1 MKKVAI
7 YLRKSRGVLDDLQK
21 HEQQLISLCES
32 YEYTYDVYKEIASS
46 DTMERAELIRF
57 LENIKSYKCVVI
69 MALDRLSRNEY
80 HQALITQ
87 IFKDNDIDII
97 TPNRRYNFTNET
109 DIITSDFEKL
119 LARQEFRIIKGRL
132 KTGKLHSFRQGNC
145 ITTPPFPYRYNS
157 KTKSLDIVPEDY
169 EKYRHIVKLAMDG
182 LSPRL
187 IAEKIGMKAITI
199 RRMLCNKVHRGY
211 VRYANEY
218 VKGKH
223 EPVITEKEFQEIE
236 KYKNGRLKGTRKRAK
251 HTFSLSGIVVC
262 HTCGYI
268 RSIKYREDRKVR
280 ESVSKCQ
287 YCADVGFITPVIH
300 QEIRN
305 RLELF
310 IEDIEKGLD
319 TFNVDEKKQELEM
332 AIVNVDFEIVRLEK
346 QLEKLKEMVLNDII
360 SISEGKGKAQKIK
373 NEIDNKIIVKKRLE
387 FDVTRLDDI
396 HVDKVTLNKVLQVLD
411 LNITKEELN
420 GLYKIIINKI
430 TVKDR
435 NIIDVEW
442 K

>member
-32 YEYTYDVYKEIASS
+32 SGYTYDIYKEIASS
-46 DTMERAELIRF
+46 DTMEREELTK
-57 LENIKSYKCVVI
+57 LLGNIKSYSSIVI

-87 IFKDNDIDII
+87 ILKENDIDIV

-132 KTGKLHSFRQGNC
+132 KAGKLHSFRQGNC
-145 ITTPPFPYRYNS
+145 ITTPPFPYKYNP
-157 KTKSLDIVPEDY
+157 KTKSLEVVPEDY
-169 EKYRHIVKLAMDG
+169 EKYRYIVKLAMEG
-182 LSPRL
+182 LSPTL
-187 IAEKIGMKAITI
+187 ISEKVGMKVITI
-199 RRMLCNKVHRGY
+199 RRMLCNKIHRGY

-223 EPVITEKEFQEIE
+223 EPVITEKEFQVIE
-236 KYKNGRLKGTRKRAK
+236 KYKTGRLKGTRKRAK

-262 HTCGYI
+262 HNCGYV
-268 RSIKYREDRKVR
+268 RSIKYREDRRVP
-280 ESVSKCQ
+280 ESVKKCQ

-300 QEIRN
+300 QEIRK
-305 RLELF
+305 RLEQF

-319 TFNVDEKKQELEM
+319 TFNINERRHELKELM
-332 AIVNVDFEIVRLEK
+332 INVDSEVVRLEK
-346 QLEKLKEMVLNDII
+346 QLEKLKEMILNDIV
-360 SISEGKGKAQKIK
+360 SITEGKEKTQKIK
-373 NEIDNKIIVKKRLE
+373 KQIENKFEEKKVLNSDINGLE
-387 FDVTRLDDI
+387 DI
-396 HVDKVTLNKVLQVLD
+396 QIDKVTLSKVLEILET
-411 LNITKEELN
+411 NITKEELN
-420 GLYKIIINKI
+420 GLYKTIINKV
-430 TVKDR
+430 TVKSR
-435 NIIDVEW
+435 SVIDIEW